1 MMVAGILAALAA
13 AIGCWRTRGS
23 TAVPAAVWAVCAGLA
38 IMCDAAAHAV
48 GWAVDPARAASL
60 RLCVAAVL
68 VCPAMSVLGA
78 KRPQHGIWQ
87 VIVGSLAVVL
97 AMPAVSAE
105 VVRPGSPPVVHI
117 VVRFFLLVLAVIGWM
132 NYVGTWRRGP
142 ATLVTIGGL
151 ILIRGFLPGFET
163 ERATDSPWLDV
174 SGAWLLTAG
183 GMLAVPQ
190 RVSPVDRSRLL
201 ESEIVQPY
209 LCLRETLGI
218 SWTLRIAE
226 RFNGLAESRGWPC
239 RLEAN
244 GLSAGGD
251 PLDHSWHQDAVRT
264 FESIMQRFVTRDW
277 LARHSGSDAVM
288 PRVVEGGAERERHHA

>member
-1 MMVAGILAALAA
+1 MMAAGVLAVMAA

-23 TAVPAAVWAVCAGLA
+23 TAIPAAVWAVCAGLA
-38 IMCDAAAHAV
+38 IVLDAATHAV

-78 KRPQHGIWQ
+78 KRPQHRIWQ

-97 AMPAVSAE
+97 AMPALSAE
-105 VVRPGSPPVVHI
+105 VVRPGAPPAVHI

-132 NYVGTWRRGP
+132 NYLGTWRRVP

-163 ERATDSPWLDV
+163 ERAADSPWLDV
-174 SGAWLLTAG
+174 SGAWLLAAG

-190 RVSPVDRSRLL
+190 RVSPVDRSHLL
-201 ESEIVQPY
+201 GREIVQPY

-218 SWTLRIAE
+218 SWTLRVAE

-239 RLEAN
+239 RLEAD

-251 PLDHSWHQDAVRT
+251 PLDRSWHEEAVRT

-277 LARHSGSDAVM
+277 LARHSGSEAVTD
-288 PRVVEGGAERERHHA
+288 RFVEGEAEREHHHA